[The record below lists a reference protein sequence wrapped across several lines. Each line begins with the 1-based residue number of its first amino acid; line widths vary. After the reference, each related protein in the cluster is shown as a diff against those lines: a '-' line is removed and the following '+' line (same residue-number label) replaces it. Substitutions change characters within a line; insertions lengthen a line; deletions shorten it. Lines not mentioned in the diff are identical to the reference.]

1 MKSSQQSTIKP
12 FKIIDREIIVALN
25 NYLLDQEVLKDLFW
39 NIANVEYL
47 PTPQAIKIGITV
59 DGNKEGT
66 TLLRMRKLA
75 KPIAEMLYL
84 TKLINNKPRV
94 LFHIHETGR
103 GVLSIIEEI
112 ERESGVTGLS
122 I

>member
-1 MKSSQQSTIKP
+1 MKASQQSTIKP
-12 FKIIDREIIVALN
+12 FKIIDREIIIALN

-66 TLLRMRKLA
+66 TLLKMRKLA
-75 KPIAEMLYL
+75 KPIAEMLYV

-103 GVLSIIEEI
+103 DVLSIIEEI
-112 ERESGVTGLS
+112 ERENKEF
-122 I
+122 